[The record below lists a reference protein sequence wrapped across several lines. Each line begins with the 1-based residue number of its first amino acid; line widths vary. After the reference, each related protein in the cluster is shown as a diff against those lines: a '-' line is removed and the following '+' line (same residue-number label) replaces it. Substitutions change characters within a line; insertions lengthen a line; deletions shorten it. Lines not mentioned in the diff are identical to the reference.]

1 MSGSAE
7 ERDRA
12 NSRGTLDVLQAP
24 DHEAVPS
31 REDEEPTAV
40 VDRIRGIAAGLD
52 VHDLHEEELTALSDA
67 ALSLLDV
74 AKAQL
79 RDRDIASRRAE
90 VEDWER
96 QHAEVIA
103 GAEIVTDALA
113 ALREGIGEGEVGRDD
128 VSAILDLLEGRLT
141 VEADFQATHKK
152 LKQAAE
158 EPDFESVGSLNA
170 ALASLDAD
178 RSQASAAIRRRLAEL
193 GRGRPA
199 PKEAAADQA
208 KPSEPETTE
217 PADSVE
223 EATRPAEQPASSTV
237 VLSEGTPESA
247 REEAPAAS
255 NEGRVSQ
262 RRAALDSPTRPDDDE
277 PRADAA
283 DDPARL
289 DDAENG
295 SAEQIEDAIATLI
308 EGGRLGL
315 AYHLSLSAPGA
326 FPNANAIKLAA
337 CNLVADERAPVAA
350 ELSELAATLLQEAE
364 TVADNGPGWRSHA
377 LLTTCAA
384 LAPALAAPGGP
395 VAQLLTFLRPWL
407 DDTPSLRALAK
418 TAADVSMTGVHLP
431 IAFLREEDSLERW
444 QGRALALR
452 NETKSWITNER
463 QSKIKFQAAT
473 RVWRRML
480 GDWERSNG
488 QSSLGRIF
496 SLVVDN
502 PIDDVDTKRVA
513 QISEY
518 WRAHGDKEIDRID
531 RENRSWKHTNKI
543 EGSPRVNLRNKVNQA
558 LALSDRWLRL
568 IAERPDKRL
577 PFHTEQAGV
586 LRTVVR
592 NKVDLALEE
601 MNAVPLHKAEGAQR
615 LLRRYAAMFNA
626 ADGERDRQPV
636 GLTDLLNGDLLAHP
650 DIVFDDTGQ
659 PSDPPVDFDV
669 LWNLAK
675 QETPDFAQA
684 AMERAKRGDFFGAEA
699 AVDIAEQ
706 TGRLDEESADRSRA
720 VIEGQREHIQSE
732 LKGKIAETSNR
743 LDAAYAAGT
752 LTLKSYEQQ
761 HDRIPLDDFSETS
774 SFGPLFATLEE
785 VDKEINDAQARL
797 RDAVRGS
804 LDEVHGL
811 SQDDKERIESAINSG
826 RFQVAEDFV
835 ERIRHGKALPAPETT
850 SDRPFDRFFPH
861 FVERYAALDDKE
873 GDGIVHA
880 RRVIVS
886 RDSQEFIDASGLS
899 EDAAR
904 DGIDLLDAWAAL
916 RDGPTSTDGL
926 RALMSALGFAHPR
939 VHGTTDETLDGEG
952 VFTLQAVPVANRSI
966 AQLPDFG
973 SRAGGRYRAFAVRGR
988 TTGEAIIR
996 EVGKRNGAGSSPNI
1010 ALFLGIL
1017 DVNSRRSLARDFQT
1031 NEYDPTI
1038 VLDESLVVFLAA
1050 WRGDRLSAFFD
1061 CVSAFAFSQPF
1072 EPDAAELPPEM
1083 FFGRSAERRKILAM
1097 SHDMAHF
1104 VYGGRRLGKTTL
1116 LADIAREYRKR
1127 GPDASEELV
1136 LLINLKGTGIGEN
1149 LLTEDLWPL
1158 FAKKLAEHGV
1168 VGRGT
1173 HRYETIGKSVRQWL
1187 EEDQGRRV
1195 LLLVDEADAFLHAER
1210 NPEQNYR
1217 VLEQVK
1223 RLMEQTER
1231 RFKVVF
1237 AGLHNVQRAARD
1249 PNTPFAHMGEA
1260 VRIGPMLP
1268 RDDGDEMQNL
1278 IRGPL
1283 EALGYRFVSNDSV
1296 IRIAAETNYY
1306 PALAQQFCKEL
1317 LKTLREE
1324 SHALNEPPYSIHPD
1338 LVDCVFN
1345 ARETRDRIRN
1355 LFDWTIHLDVR
1366 YEFLTYL
1373 IAKESFDNED
1383 ARPQAMPIAA
1393 IRVAALSEWPKGF
1406 ASDSSFWTFEVLLEE
1421 MVGLGILREAAD
1433 KEYAVRSRNL
1443 RMLLGND
1450 EEIERRFTDA
1460 KDKRGPAIF
1469 DPAQFRSKLSD
1480 DTPSSLTSH
1489 QQNRLLSGGRYAVGL
1504 VFGTHLAGLDR
1515 VGESLERASA
1525 KWGES
1530 LFIKEKLGAA
1540 GLRTAIRQAG
1550 RGKHGTHVV
1559 LVDMRGAWDSEVL
1572 GRALKLVRGQQQQ
1585 TRIVRPVFLCGP
1597 AEAWKWLNETVP
1609 GHERVEVRDVWL
1621 GQCALDFARTYL
1633 KDQDRESQAYAD
1645 LEKLHQRGDL
1655 PWPLVVGTAAR
1666 NKQLKSIDEAIRVTL
1681 NDEHNRQV
1689 SDIIRISE
1697 KTDTALRLLSAFPDV
1712 SMTADFLS
1720 DLSEDPDLS
1729 GDESTT
1735 MSPEEVID
1743 FFSWASRLGVVCRDG
1758 NGYRLDST
1766 YAEGLRRVLGG

>member
-7 ERDRA
+7 EQDRA
-12 NSRGTLDVLQAP
+12 RGLRRPDLLQAQDNEEALPSEEDQPAAAVHRIQRIAEALDV
-24 DHEAVPS
+24 DH
-31 REDEEPTAV
+31 
-40 VDRIRGIAAGLD
+40 L
-52 VHDLHEEELTALSDA
+52 LEEELRALSEAALGLVDEAKAQHARNRDISFQRAQVEEWAAAHAEAIADAEMATDTLAALRARIDEGSVVQEGVSLALDLLEQWLSADDRYRVTHEKLKQALSDA
-67 ALSLLDV
+67 DFQSVRSL
-74 AKAQL
+74 
-79 RDRDIASRRAE
+79 
-90 VEDWER
+90 
-96 QHAEVIA
+96 
-103 GAEIVTDALA
+103 TDALE
-113 ALREGIGEGEVGRDD
+113 AL
-128 VSAILDLLEGRLT
+128 
-141 VEADFQATHKK
+141 
-152 LKQAAE
+152 AAE
-158 EPDFESVGSLNA
+158 
-170 ALASLDAD
+170 
-178 RSQASAAIRRRLAEL
+178 RSQVCAAVDGAV
-193 GRGRPA
+193 
-199 PKEAAADQA
+199 A
-208 KPSEPETTE
+208 KPRSGLPDANIDEPRQPVEPETTE
-217 PADSVE
+217 RADSLDEVE
-223 EATRPAEQPASSTV
+223 RPVDQPTPSTV
-237 VLSEGTPESA
+237 ALGEGVPEPATEEVPAAIEEGTD
-247 REEAPAAS
+247 
-255 NEGRVSQ
+255 GQ
-262 RRAALDSPTRPDDDE
+262 DRAAQDSPTRPDDE
-277 PRADAA
+277 PSAEVA
-283 DDPARL
+283 DDPARS
-289 DDAENG
+289 DDAEDG
-295 SAEQIEDAIATLI
+295 SVDRIEDAIAALI
-308 EGGRLGL
+308 DQGRLGL
-315 AYHLSLSAPGA
+315 AYHLSLSMPGA
-326 FPNANAIKLAA
+326 FPSANAIKLAV
-337 CNLVADERAPVAA
+337 CNYVTDQRAPVAA
-350 ELSELAATLLQEAE
+350 ELSELADALLHEAE
-364 TVADNGPGWRSHA
+364 MVADHGPRWRSHA
-377 LLTTCAA
+377 LFTTCAA

-395 VAQLLTFLRPWL
+395 VAQLLTFLQPWL

-418 TAADVSMTGVHLP
+418 TAADVSMTGVPLP
-431 IAFLREEDSLERW
+431 VALLREEDSLEEWR
-444 QGRALALR
+444 GRARNLR
-452 NETKSWITNER
+452 NETESWITNAR
-463 QSKIKFQAAT
+463 QSTIKFQAAT

-480 GDWERSNG
+480 EDWERSNG

-502 PIDDVDTKRVA
+502 PIDDIDTENIK

-518 WRAHGDKEIDRID
+518 WRDHADKEIDRID

-543 EGSPRVNLRNKVNQA
+543 KGSPRVNLRNRVNQA

-577 PFHTEQAGV
+577 PYHTEQAGV
-586 LRTVVR
+586 LRTAVR
-592 NKVDLALEE
+592 NKFDLALEE
-601 MNAVPLHKAEGAQR
+601 LNAVPLRQAEGAQK
-615 LLRRYAAMFNA
+615 LLRRYAALFN
-626 ADGERDRQPV
+626 DTDSERDSRPI
-636 GLTDLLNGDLLAHP
+636 GLGDLLNGDLLAHP
-650 DIVFDDTGQ
+650 SVAFDDTGQ
-659 PSDPPVDFDV
+659 PSGPVVDFDV
-669 LWNLAK
+669 LWNLATR
-675 QETPDFAQA
+675 ETPDFARA
-684 AMERAKRGDFFGAEA
+684 ALERAKRGDFLGAEA
-699 AVDIAEQ
+699 AIDIAERS
-706 TGRLDEESADRSRA
+706 GRLDEESADRSRT
-720 VIEGQREHIQSE
+720 VIEGQRRNIQSE
-732 LKGKIAETSNR
+732 LKGRIAETSDR
-743 LDAAYAAGT
+743 LDAAYAAGA
-752 LTLKSYEQQ
+752 LTLESYDEQ
-761 HDRIPLDDFSETS
+761 HDRIPLDDFSEINT
-774 SFGPLFATLEE
+774 FGPLFATLEGI
-785 VDKEINDAQARL
+785 DREINDAQAR
-797 RDAVRGS
+797 RREGIRRS
-804 LDEVHGL
+804 LDKVRDL
-811 SQDDKERIESAINSG
+811 SQDDRNRVESAINSG

-835 ERIRHGKALPAPETT
+835 ERIEHGQALPAPETT
-850 SDRPFDRFFPH
+850 SGRPFDRFFPH
-861 FVERYAALDDKE
+861 FVEEYTAHDDKE
-873 GDGIVHA
+873 GDGIGHA

-886 RDSQEFIDASGLS
+886 RDSEAFIDASGLS

-904 DGIDLLDAWAAL
+904 DGIDLLDAWTAL
-916 RDGPTSTDGL
+916 RDGSTSIDGL
-926 RALMSALGFAHPR
+926 RALIGALGFAHGRIHRTP
-939 VHGTTDETLDGEG
+939 DETRGEEG
-952 VFTLQAVPVANRSI
+952 VFTLQVVPVEDRGI

-973 SRAGGRYRAFAVRGR
+973 SRAGGRYRLFAVRGR

-996 EVGKRNGAGSSPNI
+996 EVGKRNGVGSRSPNI
-1010 ALFLGIL
+1010 VLFFGIL
-1017 DVNSRRSLARDFQT
+1017 DAHSRRSLARDFLT

-1061 CVSAFAFSQPF
+1061 CVSAFAFLQPF

-1083 FFGRSAERRKILAM
+1083 FFGRSAARQAILAM

-1116 LADIAREYRKR
+1116 LADVAREYRAR
-1127 GPDASEELV
+1127 RPGAPEELV

-1149 LLTEDLWPL
+1149 RPTEDLWRL
-1158 FAKKLAEHGV
+1158 FAEKLAEHRV

-1173 HRYETIGKSVRQWL
+1173 RRYETLGKSVRQWI
-1187 EEDQGRRV
+1187 ERDQGRRV
-1195 LLLVDEADAFLHAER
+1195 LLLVDEADEFLRAECS
-1210 NPEQNYR
+1210 PEQSYR

-1260 VRIGPMLP
+1260 IRIGPMLP
-1268 RDDGDEMQNL
+1268 EADGDEIQNL

-1283 EALGYRFVSNDSV
+1283 EALGYRFVSNDSI

-1324 SHALNEPPYSIHPD
+1324 SYALNAEGPPYPIRPD
-1338 LVDCVFN
+1338 LVDRVFN

-1355 LFDWTIHLDVR
+1355 LFSWTIQLDPR

-1393 IRVAALSEWPKGF
+1393 IRDAALSEWPKGF
-1406 ASDSSFWTFEVLLEE
+1406 ASDPSFWTFEVLLEE
-1421 MVGLGILREAAD
+1421 MVGLGILREARD
-1433 KEYAVRSRNL
+1433 KEYAIRTRNL

-1460 KDKRGPAIF
+1460 KNKPAPAIF
-1469 DPAQFRSKLSD
+1469 DPAQFRNPLSD

-1489 QQNRLLSGGRYAVGL
+1489 QQSRLLAGRYAVGL

-1515 VGESLERASA
+1515 VAESLRRASA

-1530 LFIKEKLGAA
+1530 LFIKEKLGPA

-1559 LVDMRGAWDSEVL
+1559 LVDMRDAWDSEVL
-1572 GRALKLVRGQQQQ
+1572 GRALELVGGQQQQ

-1597 AEAWKWLNETVP
+1597 AEAWKWLNETAP
-1609 GHERVEVRDVWL
+1609 NHERVEVRDVWL

-1666 NKQLKSIDEAIRVTL
+1666 NKHLKSIDEAIEVTL

-1689 SDIIRISE
+1689 ADIRISE
-1697 KTDTALRLLSAFPDV
+1697 KTDTALRLLSTFPDV

-1720 DLSEDPDLS
+1720 DLTEDPDLS
-1729 GDESTT
+1729 DDESTT

-1766 YAEGLRRVLGG
+1766 YAKGLRRVLGG